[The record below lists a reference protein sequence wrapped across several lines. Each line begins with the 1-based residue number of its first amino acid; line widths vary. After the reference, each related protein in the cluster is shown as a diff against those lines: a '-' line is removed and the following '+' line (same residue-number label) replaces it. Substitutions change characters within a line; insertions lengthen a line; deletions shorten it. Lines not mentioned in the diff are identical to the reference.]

1 MPRGDN
7 TAYGFAYVRVT
18 YDATQIAQERL
29 RRKPQTTP
37 TCQHDH
43 GQALQPHGRARSRD
57 EWYSSMH
64 ADILGAPWP
73 QATPHLAL
81 RASREAKDTLAR
93 PSLRARLNIALSC
106 KLWTDDRHHDD
117 FPVSS
122 SNADERRCYADDPVL
137 SKKHKTQQIST
148 DNTCEVPI
156 ARAGTVA
163 T

>member
-1 MPRGDN
+1 MGKLYNLMVAPVQEMIGIQACMP
-7 TAYGFAYVRVT
+7 TF
-18 YDATQIAQERL
+18 
-29 RRKPQTTP
+29 
-37 TCQHDH
+37 
-43 GQALQPHGRARSRD
+43 
-57 EWYSSMH
+57 W
-64 ADILGAPWP
+64 GAPWP

-93 PSLRARLNIALSC
+93 PSLRACLNILLSC

-117 FPVSS
+117 FPVTSS
-122 SNADERRCYADDPVL
+122 YADERRSYADDQVL

-163 T
+163 TRAADFQLFAVGR